1 MSIVKSKSI
10 LYFFK
15 LKKGNI
21 NKPFENI
28 SKDGKWAMDL
38 LYAALSH
45 LAFK

>member
-1 MSIVKSKSI
+1 MSIVKFRIFK
-10 LYFFK
+10 YFFK

-28 SKDGKWAMDL
+28 PKSRNRLWIYF
-38 LYAALSH
+38 YAALSH